1 MVSQW
6 EGISDLLSDAWTRTQ
21 WAQKGSYDTLRVK
34 EQKEK
39 ASYGSLGNPQSSTRA
54 SSQTIKMSIKSS
66 QWVTIHPKLERWNCW
81 YLGTGKK
88 TVWKVWWCLRSSQ
101 TRRMFPEFFPSQMDK
116 CLFSTKT
123 ALMFWARKE
132 KKQIRFPKGHRG
144 QRTWKKRA

>member
-1 MVSQW
+1 MVSQR
-6 EGISDLLSDAWTRTQ
+6 EGISEPPLRCTGTQ

-66 QWVTIHPKLERWNCW
+66 QWVTIHPELERWNCW

-88 TVWKVWWCLRSSQ
+88 NRLESVMVSPFQSDIKDVSRILPIPNGQ
-101 TRRMFPEFFPSQMDK
+101 TSVFYQ
-116 CLFSTKT
+116 T